1 MRIELKEDTHTYII
15 NGDIAS
21 ISVTELLHKHKLAPD
36 YSGVNLE
43 KVEQSAEL
51 GKKIHK
57 DLEDVLNEFAYQ
69 PQTEQGK
76 NFCKWV
82 EKNLDCGVG
91 EQKLGLDYKGM
102 LVAGT
107 ADVMAI
113 AADKQLVLADHKNT
127 SKFQQEYVTWQ
138 VSILDYM
145 ARKLGKEKINGKIL
159 NWKGAT
165 KFYCFHY
172 NPKTG
177 EMKVHELEK
186 IADEEIER
194 LLECEFTNTIYKRKE
209 LAIDDAL
216 KNKFLQAE
224 KALLDVETQYKQAK
238 ANAET
243 IREEL
248 CKKFEEQGIVS
259 WESPNKLIKVT
270 YVAPMDKISVD
281 STKLKKEYPEVYKQC
296 QKLSQQKGYIKIT
309 NRSKGDNGDAE

>member
-21 ISVTELLHKHKLAPD
+21 ISVTELLHKHHLAPD
-36 YSGVNLE
+36 YSGIKVE
-43 KVEQSAEL
+43 KMEQSAEL

-57 DLEDVLNEFAYQ
+57 DLENVLNVFEHK
-69 PQTEQGK
+69 PETEQAK
-76 NFCKWV
+76 HFQKWV

-113 AADKQLVLADHKNT
+113 AKDKQLIVADHKNT

-145 ARKLGKEKINGKIL
+145 ARKLGKEKVNGKLL

-172 NPKTG
+172 NPKSG
-177 EMKVHELEK
+177 EMKVHKLDK

-209 LAIDDAL
+209 LAIDKTL
-216 KNKFLQAE
+216 EEKFLQAE
-224 KALLDVETQYKQAK
+224 KVLFEIETQYKQAK
-238 ANAET
+238 ANAEAV
-243 IREEL
+243 REEL
-248 CKKFEEQGIVS
+248 CKQFEEQEIMS

-281 STKLKKEYPEVYKQC
+281 SAKLKNELPEVFKQY
-296 QKLSQQKGYIKIT
+296 QKLTKQKGYIKIT
-309 NRSKGDNGDAE
+309 NRSKGDDGDAE

>member
-1 MRIELKEDTHTYII
+1 MRIELQEDTHTYII

-21 ISVTELLHKHKLAPD
+21 ISVTELLHKHQLAPD
-36 YSGVNLE
+36 YSGIKVE
-43 KVEQSAEL
+43 KMEQSAEL

-57 DLEDVLNEFAYQ
+57 DLEDVLNVFEHK

-76 NFCKWV
+76 HFQEWV
-82 EKNLDCGVG
+82 ANNLDCGVG
-91 EQKLGLDYKGM
+91 EQKLCLDYKGM
-102 LVAGT
+102 LIAGT

-113 AADKQLVLADHKNT
+113 SKDKQLVVADHKNT

-145 ARKLGKEKINGKIL
+145 ARKLGKEKVNGKLL

-172 NPKTG
+172 NPKSG

-209 LAIDDAL
+209 LAIDDTL
-216 KNKFLQAE
+216 KDKFLQAE
-224 KALLDVETQYKQAK
+224 KVLFEIESQYKQAK
-238 ANAET
+238 ANAEAV
-243 IREEL
+243 REEL
-248 CKKFEEQGIVS
+248 LKKFEEQGIVS
-259 WESPNKLIKVT
+259 WESPNKLVKVT

-281 STKLKKEYPEVYKQC
+281 STRLKKELPEIYKQY
-296 QKLSQQKGYIKIT
+296 QKLTQQKGYIKIT
-309 NRSKGDNGDAE
+309 NRSKGDDGDAE

>member
-51 GKKIHK
+51 GKKVHK

-145 ARKLGKEKINGKIL
+145 ARKLGKEKTHSGTT
-159 NWKGAT
+159 GVF
-165 KFYCFHY
+165 FYVCCSR
-172 NPKTG
+172 
-177 EMKVHELEK
+177 
-186 IADEEIER
+186 R
-194 LLECEFTNTIYKRKE
+194 LSLCRVYGTLPGGCGVF
-209 LAIDDAL
+209 
-216 KNKFLQAE
+216 
-224 KALLDVETQYKQAK
+224 AK
-238 ANAET
+238 
-243 IREEL
+243 
-248 CKKFEEQGIVS
+248 KPG
-259 WESPNKLIKVT
+259 
-270 YVAPMDKISVD
+270 
-281 STKLKKEYPEVYKQC
+281 
-296 QKLSQQKGYIKIT
+296 
-309 NRSKGDNGDAE
+309 